1 MVLHNP
7 NNWHWVN
14 KDVSPWAKEWLQGQV
29 VGLEAEED
37 GASAKVDSI
46 TSMEGDV
53 DVNQRKGKVITLF
66 DVRLELEYSGRSS
79 VRAVSAADC
88 CQAPPRT
95 AQPHLDQL
103 SSQKWPMTPR
113 KMSMSY
119 VGLEFLNRPQRKLT
133 TFLLQFEIS
142 LRSELPKD
150 SAVKSVVR
158 NKLVPQL
165 RTRLRKLGPALI
177 AEHGK
182 DIQHAPDSNPSSGFS
197 TPKLIP
203 PTSAPRAAPSP
214 KPSATSA
221 GHTVNVTTLTDST
234 EFRTTAAELYRTFT
248 DASRLAAFTRSAP
261 LVFDGARPGG
271 RFELFGGN
279 VAGAFVELDEPRL
292 VVQTWRLAQWP
303 AGHYSTQRIRF
314 EQDDGDHV
322 TVMRVAWEGVPV
334 GQEEVTRRNWG
345 EYYVRS
351 IKTTFGFGTVL

>member
-1 MVLHNP
+1 MFATDFLP
-7 NNWHWVN
+7 
-14 KDVSPWAKEWLQGQV
+14 KAQ
-29 VGLEAEED
+29 
-37 GASAKVDSI
+37 
-46 TSMEGDV
+46 
-53 DVNQRKGKVITLF
+53 
-66 DVRLELEYSGRSS
+66 
-79 VRAVSAADC
+79 ADH
-88 CQAPPRT
+88 A
-95 AQPHLDQL
+95 
-103 SSQKWPMTPR
+103 
-113 KMSMSY
+113 
-119 VGLEFLNRPQRKLT
+119 RP
-133 TFLLQFEIS
+133 QFEIS

-150 SAVKSVVR
+150 AAVKSVVR

-197 TPKLIP
+197 TPRLVA
-203 PTSAPRAAPSP
+203 PTSAPKPAGTAKPAAGAP
-214 KPSATSA
+214 
-221 GHTVNVTTLTDST
+221 GVNVTTLTEST
-234 EFRTTAAELYRTFT
+234 EFRTTAAELYKTFT
-248 DASRLAAFTRSAP
+248 DAGRLAAFTRSAP
-261 LVFDGARPGG
+261 LVFEGARPGG

-351 IKTTFGFGTVL
+351 IKMTFGFGTVL